1 MFGNILVCVATTSQE
16 QLRGFSKTA
25 HAQDEM
31 VSTMDMVSSS
41 AFHLSVSLTSRLSA
55 TVKCI
60 HTLGEIRRMLFL
72 HGRPKWP

>member
-1 MFGNILVCVATTSQE
+1 MFGNTLVWVATTSQE
-16 QLRGFSKTA
+16 QLRGFSNTA
-25 HAQDEM
+25 NAQDEM
-31 VSTMDMVSSS
+31 VSTMDMASSS

-60 HTLGEIRRMLFL
+60 HTLGEIWRILFL